1 MGRRNQGAG
10 GRWGD
15 GDIVSLPHF
24 GRITRQN
31 YQNNLLKVAFI
42 QKVMTRLSYLQLDE
56 PNYFPELE
64 IVTFQRVQIMSHK
77 LKASPQW
84 QK

>member
-10 GRWGD
+10 GRWGYC
-15 GDIVSLPHF
+15 LPPPFWQNYRH
-24 GRITRQN
+24 N

-42 QKVMTRLSYLQLDE
+42 QKVMTHLSYLQLDE

-77 LKASPQW
+77 LKAAPQW